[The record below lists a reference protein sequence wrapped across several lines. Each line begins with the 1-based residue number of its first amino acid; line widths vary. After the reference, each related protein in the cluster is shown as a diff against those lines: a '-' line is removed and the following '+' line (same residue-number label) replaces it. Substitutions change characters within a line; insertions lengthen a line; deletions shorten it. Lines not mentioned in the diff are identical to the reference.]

1 MRRRRLYTYST
12 LFVWLSEVT
21 VFNYIDCNLL
31 HRLREQWNLVELA
44 EKNIQKTVAA
54 PADSNVDLAAR
65 AAWLS
70 YIGGLNQAQIAAR
83 LGVSKIKVHRLIN
96 MAQKLGMIKAHVDNV
111 PTACI
116 ELENIL
122 IEKFNINSCMVVPD
136 LIEDCENTDRD
147 YTAIGAAGARF
158 LQTCL
163 ENKATKSIGIGKG
176 RTLTSAVKQLGR
188 IERKDVETYSI
199 AGSLYRSFAAN
210 PYDVVLQ
217 LSRHIGG
224 RGYFLPVPY
233 IASNEAEKIQFLGQ
247 KFVQEMLDKAQNSD
261 LFVIGIGA
269 LNKGSHVV
277 STGMISESER
287 QQLRHAGAVSDLL
300 GSFVDIE
307 GKLVDAPV
315 NKLKLGLDYKDLKN
329 KKVLALAG
337 GKDKAEAIL
346 AALRAGV
353 ITDLITDEEA
363 AKNIAIMLQ

>member
-1 MRRRRLYTYST
+1 MS
-12 LFVWLSEVT
+12 
-21 VFNYIDCNLL
+21 
-31 HRLREQWNLVELA
+31 ELA
-44 EKNIQKTVAA
+44 QQIKAKTAPVATD
-54 PADSNVDLAAR
+54 PNVDLAAR

-96 MAQKLGMIKAHVDNV
+96 LAQRLGMVKAHVENV
-111 PTACI
+111 PQACI
-116 ELENIL
+116 ALENIL
-122 IEKFNINSCMVVPD
+122 MDRFDLSSAMVVPD
-136 LIEDCENTDRD
+136 LIEDCDNTDRD

-176 RTLTSAVKQLGR
+176 RTLTSAIKQLGK
-188 IERKDVETYSI
+188 IDRKDVETYSI

-233 IASNEAEKIQFLGQ
+233 IATNAAEKKQFQ
-247 KFVQEMLDKAQNSD
+247 SQNFVQELLAKAQNAD
-261 LFVIGIGA
+261 LFVIGLGA
-269 LNKGSHVV
+269 LHEGSHVV

-287 QQLRHAGAVSDLL
+287 LELVAKGAVSDLL
-300 GSFVDIE
+300 GSFIDIDGNMVD
-307 GKLVDAPV
+307 VPV
-315 NKLKLGLDYKDLKN
+315 NQLMLGLHYSDLKA
-329 KKVLALAG
+329 KQVLALAG
-337 GKDKAEAIL
+337 GSDKAEAIL

-353 ITDLITDEEA
+353 ISDLITDEA
-363 AKNIAIMLQ
+363 AANAMVKLLNE

>member
-1 MRRRRLYTYST
+1 M
-12 LFVWLSEVT
+12 
-21 VFNYIDCNLL
+21 
-31 HRLREQWNLVELA
+31 VELA
-44 EKNIQKTVAA
+44 EKSALKNAA
-54 PADSNVDLAAR
+54 LPADPNHDLAAR

-96 MAQKLGMIKAHVDNV
+96 LAQKMGMIKAHVENV
-111 PTACI
+111 PSACI

-122 IEKFNINSCMVVPD
+122 IEKFGLSSCMVVPD
-136 LIEDCENTDRD
+136 LIEDCADTDRQ

-158 LQTCL
+158 LQTYL

-188 IERKDVETYSI
+188 IDRADVETYSI

-233 IASNEAEKIQFLGQ
+233 IATNEDEKTQFKSQ
-247 KFVQEMLDKAQNSD
+247 KFVQELLSKAQNAD

-269 LNKGSHVV
+269 LRKGSHVV

-287 QQLRHAGAVSDLL
+287 LELRAKGAVSDLL
-300 GSFVDIE
+300 GSFIDIDGKMVD
-307 GKLVDAPV
+307 VPV
-315 NKLKLGLDYKDLKN
+315 NKLMVGLHYSELNDQ
-329 KKVLALAG
+329 KVLAMAG

-353 ITDLITDEEA
+353 ISDLITDEA
-363 AKNIAIMLQ
+363 AAAEIAFILK

>member
-1 MRRRRLYTYST
+1 M
-12 LFVWLSEVT
+12 
-21 VFNYIDCNLL
+21 
-31 HRLREQWNLVELA
+31 VELI
-44 EKNIQKTVAA
+44 EKLTNKTAA
-54 PADSNVDLAAR
+54 IAVDPNHDLAAR

-83 LGVSKIKVHRLIN
+83 LGVTKIKVHRLIN
-96 MAQKLGMIKAHVDNV
+96 LAQKMGMIKAHIENV
-111 PTACI
+111 PSACI

-122 IEKFNINSCMVVPD
+122 IEKFGLKSCIVVPD
-136 LIEDCENTDRD
+136 LIEDCENTDRQ

-158 LQTCL
+158 LQTYL

-188 IERKDVETYSI
+188 IDRADVETYSI

-233 IASNEAEKIQFLGQ
+233 IATNEDEKTQFKSQ
-247 KFVQEMLDKAQNSD
+247 NFVQELLSKAQNAD

-269 LNKGSHVV
+269 LDVGSHVV
-277 STGMISESER
+277 TTGMISELER
-287 QQLRHAGAVSDLL
+287 KELRAAGAVSDLL
-300 GSFVDIE
+300 GSFIDID
-307 GKLVDAPV
+307 GKMVDAPV
-315 NKLKLGLDYKDLKN
+315 NKLMVGLHYSELKQR
-329 KKVLALAG
+329 KVLALAG

-346 AALRAGV
+346 ASLRANV
-353 ITDLITDEEA
+353 ITDLVTDEIA
-363 AKNIAIMLQ
+363 AKDIVIILKKSINK